1 MSHGAIWRK
10 DRRARAYC
18 LRPKSTPPIIEL
30 RGWGGAGRRTG
41 SSSCDATVISRL
53 HAASPRLGRRPTHF
67 RSEGRRSSFRSTY
80 LRDVIA
86 ADHVTRRCGTP
97 KWNGAAGGR
106 ADGMASEGIARILRA
121 RETPLGTLLM
131 LRLQLRFDF
140 DSTAVRRPFDCLS
153 KVIKVTVT

>member
-1 MSHGAIWRK
+1 MTHGAIWRK

-53 HAASPRLGRRPTHF
+53 HAESPRLGRRPTHF
-67 RSEGRRSSFRSTY
+67 RSEERRYRFRSTY
-80 LRDVIA
+80 LRDIIA

-106 ADGMASEGIARILRA
+106 NGVRGHCEDLARPRDTA
-121 RETPLGTLLM
+121 RYVAYAAATTTI
-131 LRLQLRFDF
+131 RLRFDGC
-140 DSTAVRRPFDCLS
+140 STTVRLL
-153 KVIKVTVT
+153 IKGH